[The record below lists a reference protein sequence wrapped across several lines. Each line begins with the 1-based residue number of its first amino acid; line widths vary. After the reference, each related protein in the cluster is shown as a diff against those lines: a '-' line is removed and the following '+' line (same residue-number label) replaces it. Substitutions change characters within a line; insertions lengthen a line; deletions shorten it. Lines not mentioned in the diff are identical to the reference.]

1 MLHSPLQRGFLS
13 WFPLHRFAR
22 TPLAR
27 VLASSSFSSSSFSS
41 SSAAPSEPWARTAG
55 EGALLLRFGT
65 DVDVSVNKRVL
76 ALMSALDEGS
86 PLDGVREMLPA
97 YSSLMVHFDPLA
109 VSGVEVEEWCRA
121 ALADGGADGGPEG
134 KGCTTTGDHHHPA
147 HHTPCMLLPLA
158 PPTRCF
164 ASALPRKRLGPNTPL
179 ATVSTCLTSL
189 LPSQRPL
196 FVGLPRSAWSQGLPL
211 IAWS

>member
-13 WFPLHRFAR
+13 WFPLHRFAA

-27 VLASSSFSSSSFSS
+27 ALAASSSSSSSFSS
-41 SSAAPSEPWARTAG
+41 SSAAPSPPAARTAG

-134 KGCTTTGDHHHPA
+134 TGVLLLETTTTTRRMTHPA
-147 HHTPCMLLPLA
+147 CCFHSPYPHAALLPHC
-158 PPTRCF
+158 RG
-164 ASALPRKRLGPNTPL
+164 SAFLVPKLRWQRRPL
-179 ATVSTCLTSL
+179 VTFTAASL
-189 LPSQRPL
+189 LWVCL
-196 FVGLPRSAWSQGLPL
+196 E
-211 IAWS
+211 